1 MDIDLPLGARAVG
14 DFVYC
19 ERLFHLEH
27 VDGYWQDTEETRL
40 GRLVHARVDV
50 VKSPPA
56 GHRVAS
62 DNWRATSMKVFSD
75 ELGVVAVCD
84 VVVAQQGNVRP
95 VEFRRGSPRNDGD
108 PWDSDRMQL
117 LCQIVALRHSGYPC
131 DHGFLWYA
139 ETRSRVRVDWSAE
152 AETGLRR
159 CLHAAREVAASSSLP
174 PPLQHSK
181 KCVRCALLPVCLPDE
196 VNLLSGRDDAPP
208 RRLLAAAPESHPL
221 YIVEPGS
228 CLGVRNGRLHITRA
242 RDELA
247 SVQLRDVLHVVVTGP
262 SQVTA
267 QAIHALA
274 EQDVPVVWTTTGGW
288 MKAVTIPSLGSHVE
302 LRRRQ
307 HNISAERA
315 VDFSRGVVGGKIR
328 NCRTLLRRN
337 SHNSDP
343 DALRRLE
350 GAIRG
355 ADRARTATAL
365 RGIEGAAART
375 YFDSLPR
382 LFRDDHRL
390 PGPDFADSGRTRRP
404 PRDAVSCLLSFLYS
418 LLVKDVTV
426 ACYGLGLDPYAG
438 VYHQDR
444 FGRPALAL
452 DLMEEFRPQIADST
466 ALTLI
471 NTCQADSGLF
481 HVRPDRVTLTQP
493 GKRRVIDAY
502 ERRMTTEVR
511 HPLFKYTVTY
521 RRALELQARLFAAF
535 LLEEFRRYRPFTSR

>member
-1 MDIDLPLGARAVG
+1 MDIDLPLGARALG
-14 DFVYC
+14 DFNFC
-19 ERLFHLEH
+19 KRLFHLEH
-27 VDGYWQDTEETRL
+27 VDGYWTDTEETRL

-50 VKSPPA
+50 AKSPDA
-56 GHRVAS
+56 GQRVAS
-62 DNWRATSMKVFSD
+62 GNWIATSMKVFSD

-84 VVVAQQGNVRP
+84 VVVAQQGKVRP
-95 VEFRRGSPRNDGD
+95 VEFRRGSPRNDGE
-108 PWDSDRMQL
+108 PWHSDRMQL
-117 LCQIVALRHSGYPC
+117 LCQIVVLRHSGYPC

-152 AETGLRR
+152 AETELRR
-159 CLHAAREVAASSSLP
+159 SLHKAREVATSSVLP

-181 KCVRCALLPVCLPDE
+181 KCERCALLPVCLPDE
-196 VNLLSGRDDAPP
+196 INLLSGRDEAPP
-208 RRLLAAAPESHPL
+208 RRLLAAAPESQPL

-228 CLGVRNGRLHITRA
+228 RLGVRGGRLHVTRA

-247 SVQLRDVLHVVVTGP
+247 SLQLRDVLHVVVAGP
-262 SQVTA
+262 SQVTT

-274 EQDVPVVWTTTGGW
+274 EQDTPVVWTTTGGW
-288 MKAVTIPSLGSHVE
+288 MKAVTIPSLGSNVD

-307 HNISAERA
+307 HTISPQRA
-315 VDFSRGVVGGKIR
+315 VDFSRRLVGGKIR

-337 SHNSDP
+337 SHHTDP
-343 DALRRLE
+343 EALKRLDT
-350 GAIRG
+350 AIRS
-355 ADRARTATAL
+355 ADRAQTVTML

-375 YFDSLPR
+375 YFDGLPH
-382 LFRDDHRL
+382 LFRPDHRL
-390 PGPDFADSGRTRRP
+390 PGPGFADSGRTRRP
-404 PRDAVSCLLSFLYS
+404 PRDAVSCLLSFLYA

-471 NTCQADSGLF
+471 NTRQADAGLF
-481 HVRPDRVTLTQP
+481 HVRPDQVTLTQS

-502 ERRMTTEVR
+502 EHRMTTEIR

-521 RRALELQARLFAAF
+521 RRALELQARLFAAY
-535 LLEEFRRYRPFTSR
+535 LLEEFARYRPFTSR